1 MPFMYYEFYGDSS
14 LIVEYYDVMK
24 KYVDYLSST
33 ATNNIVSH
41 GLGDWCDYRENEPYG
56 VSHNTPV
63 PLSASAHYYMVVDY
77 LAQAAEIIG
86 NKEDQKYYSDLRNEV
101 KDAFNREFFN
111 VEDKFYGTNSQA
123 SNSMPLFAG
132 IVEPENIKAVLQHLV
147 KNIEERGYRDRKS
160 VV

>member
-1 MPFMYYEFYGDSS
+1 
-14 LIVEYYDVMK
+14 
-24 KYVDYLSST
+24 
-33 ATNNIVSH
+33 
-41 GLGDWCDYRENEPYG
+41 
-56 VSHNTPV
+56 
-63 PLSASAHYYMVVDY
+63 MVVDY

-111 VEDKFYGTNSQA
+111 VEGKFYGTNSQA

-147 KNIEERGYRDRKS
+147 KNIEER
-160 VV
+160 